1 MIIDVSKNVVG
12 TIKFSEVIDEASVES
27 SRNSLNVKKI
37 GPCIVEVRGHEGTI
51 PHMHIDS
58 MDGKFK
64 ACVCLHTNKYFS
76 HTEGKYKQFSNSKQL
91 EEFDSWLRKANAKYG
106 NNNGQTNYQTAV
118 KIWFMNNNPN
128 VGFDMSI
135 QPDYTSMIGE
145 IQDKKEK

>member
-12 TIKFSEVIDEASVES
+12 TVNFSEVIDEASVES

-37 GPCIVEVRGHEGTI
+37 GLCTVEVRTNEGTI

-58 MDGKFK
+58 VDGKFK

-91 EEFDSWLRKANAKYG
+91 EEFDSWLRKPNIKFG
-106 NNNGQTNYQTAV
+106 NERTNYQVAV
-118 KIWFMNNNPN
+118 DIWRMNGNPDLN
-128 VGFDMSI
+128 FNMSI
-135 QPDYTSMIGE
+135 QPDYTTMSGE
-145 IQDKKEK
+145 IQLNK